1 MYPVKNNA
9 ASRVG
14 AIAASAGALAVVA
27 ILDYNAS
34 RELVFNQFFLI
45 PVAIAAWFGGR
56 WSAWAMA
63 VVSCVVWILI
73 NNYNVPHYAHE
84 SYRYWNWALIL
95 FRFLVG
101 GTLIAFL
108 REAFVSAGRSL
119 AEKEEALKAL
129 QESTAKIRAYEGRFQ
144 TICAW
149 TNQIKDGDEWITFPE
164 FLSRHLHTQVTHGI
178 SPDAVAKIKT
188 EIEEERR
195 KAQG

>member
-1 MYPVKNNA
+1 MQPVKSNA
-9 ASRVG
+9 NARTIALVASV
-14 AIAASAGALAVVA
+14 GALAAIA

-56 WSAWAMA
+56 WPAWGMALVAWA
-63 VVSCVVWILI
+63 VWISV
-73 NNYNVPHYAHE
+73 NYYNAPHYVHE

-95 FRFLVG
+95 FRFLVA
-101 GTLIAFL
+101 GTIVAFL
-108 REAFVSAGRSL
+108 RDALASAKRNL
-119 AEKEEALKAL
+119 AEKEAALKAL

-149 TNQIKDGDEWITFPE
+149 TNQIKDGDEWISFPE

-178 SPDAVAKIKT
+178 SPDAVARLKA
-188 EIEEERR
+188 EMEEERR